1 MQPTFKHVPPNVP
14 LDSTQTVFSP
24 SWAALIADTYPP
36 GPPPITHTSYSSCVG
51 SVLVVSVLLLVDI
64 ASLPTGDL
72 VRANNIF
79 RVIMLFVV
87 FVFYFVEN
95 VSGESAMV
103 HAPMNAI
110 RRDHEDKMVTSSC

>member
-51 SVLVVSVLLLVDI
+51 SVFVVSVLLLVDI
-64 ASLPTGDL
+64 ASLVTGNL

-79 RVIMLFVV
+79 RDIMLFVV
-87 FVFYFVEN
+87 VVLSFFKN
-95 VSGESAMV
+95 VSREYAMM
-103 HAPMNAI
+103 HAPMSAN
-110 RRDHEDKMVTSSC
+110 RRDHDDDVNK